1 MTSWGSQQW
10 RLFRRARRDG
20 ATIEEAALIGGQ
32 SPEEAR
38 LLDEIDQRNSPL
50 PMEAFDLLYDP
61 AARAAAATE
70 KEDHM
75 AEEEDQVEEVASMD
89 VERFKRLY
97 FGDIKPA
104 KSEAASQNQ
113 TIGEAYKV
121 IKKECKIRPDAAKM
135 AIKVFEMEEVHG
147 EDFFRSFVAATNEL
161 FNREVL
167 TYHSF
172 DLVDQAQSLA
182 TLMDDEDMPD
192 FSEVEFE
199 EADEDEL
206 ATQLSRPSTEA
217 AKAAEDAAKEDAEA
231 KPKRTRRTARP
242 KDETPPPGTG
252 ASAIKSMNEAS
263 STVQ

>member
-1 MTSWGSQQW
+1 MSWGSQQW

-75 AEEEDQVEEVASMD
+75 AEEEDQVDEVHAKD
-89 VERFKRLY
+89 YEGVARTLKH
-97 FGDIKPA
+97 DIVPA
-104 KSEAASQNQ
+104 NSAAASKQQ
-113 TIGEAYKV
+113 EAGQGYKH
-121 IKKECKIRPDAAKM
+121 IKKILKCRPDAARNGLR
-135 AIKVFEMEEVHG
+135 VHQMEDAMKEAFI
-147 EDFFRSFVAATNEL
+147 EDFVGVFNEL
-161 FNREVL
+161 EGYPAL
-167 TYHSF
+167 TYKVNNLFSAS
-172 DLVDQAQSLA
+172 DTLA
-182 TLMDDEDMPD
+182 TLSDDDGD
-192 FSEVEFE
+192 AFD

-217 AKAAEDAAKEDAEA
+217 AKAADDAAKEEAEA

-242 KDETPPPGTG
+242 KDTAPPPGTG
-252 ASAIKSMNEAS
+252 ASAVKAMNEAS
-263 STVQ
+263 ATVQ